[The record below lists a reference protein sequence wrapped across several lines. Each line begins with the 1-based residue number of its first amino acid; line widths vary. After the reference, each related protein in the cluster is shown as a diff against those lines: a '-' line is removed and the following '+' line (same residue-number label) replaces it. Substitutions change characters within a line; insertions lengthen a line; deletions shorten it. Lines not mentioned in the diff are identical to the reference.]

1 MDNSS
6 NSISGSYS
14 LNGSIVTFTPTDN
27 LTHFRDYSV
36 SLTTG
41 IKDSAGNALS
51 SAKLW
56 SFSTLS
62 NVVVISADSFGMVLL
77 SGGQFEMG
85 ADNESQSD
93 GTGNSREL
101 PVHTVTLTGPF
112 YVSDHEVT
120 AAEYKACVD
129 AGSCSY
135 TGSTTNSKRTYD
147 VSGEENFPI
156 NYVSWNDAANYTS
169 WLTSNRSGTY
179 RLCTEAEWEYAVRA
193 GTTSKWSCGNNTCTT
208 SIAWYDNTGEPQ
220 EVRTKSSN
228 QWGLYDMHGNVR
240 EWVSDNYS
248 NIYYIEVTEG
258 VVNPQGPE
266 VPSSGTR
273 RSQRGGYYG
282 SKKADIRS
290 ADRFSSTQTTH
301 SSTAGF
307 RVCADP

>member
-1 MDNSS
+1 MQLYILSLFQVQFRIFQATAWIRTVPGSLPQFLLRVTILLVIHNSSGDTGSGGDTAADTTQPSVVSISPSENASSITVDSAVTVVFSESISSASLSSSTFKLMDNSS

-14 LNGSIVTFTPTDN
+14 LNGSTVTFTPTDN

-41 IKDSAGNALS
+41 IKDSAGNALY
-51 SAKLW
+51 SAKSW
-56 SFSTLS
+56 IFSTLS

-129 AGSCSY
+129 AGNCSY

-156 NYVSWNDAANYTS
+156 NYQLNIKLVWMQVAAAIQAVQQIQ
-169 WLTSNRSGTY
+169 SGPT
-179 RLCTEAEWEYAVRA
+179 
-193 GTTSKWSCGNNTCTT
+193 
-208 SIAWYDNTGEPQ
+208 
-220 EVRTKSSN
+220 
-228 QWGLYDMHGNVR
+228 MF
-240 EWVSDNYS
+240 
-248 NIYYIEVTEG
+248 
-258 VVNPQGPE
+258 PE
-266 VPSSGTR
+266 
-273 RSQRGGYYG
+273 
-282 SKKADIRS
+282 KKI
-290 ADRFSSTQTTH
+290 
-301 SSTAGF
+301 F
-307 RVCADP
+307 R